1 MYNFVLNIDLSKE
14 RKHQA
19 ANIVKFAVKA
29 WYLKQKDKSK
39 SMQYMKAQWK
49 LFRSIRVIQEVKLE
63 QRNLMNSCIGF
74 IDLYTLQGDG
84 NDKTEKVIQ
93 QISTFKGTIDQIEEK
108 FIDMK
113 QTMMNMQFKLNILLS
128 RIQIQQKEIIL

>member
-19 ANIVKFAVKA
+19 ANIVKFAVKT
-29 WYLKQKDKSK
+29 WYLKQKDKSN

-93 QISTFKGTIDQIEEK
+93 QISTVKGTIDQIEEK

>member
-19 ANIVKFAVKA
+19 ANIVKFAVKT

-93 QISTFKGTIDQIEEK
+93 QISTVKGTIDQIEEK

>member
-19 ANIVKFAVKA
+19 ANIVKFAVKT